1 MEERSISDKFK
12 SSRSQMFFKIGVIK
26 NFAYFSWSLFL
37 IMCQGQAFNFV
48 KKRLQNR
55 CFPVKF
61 AKFLKTPF
69 FTEHLRWLLPLV
81 EMQKKYTILNSEGLK
96 RGTKRL
102 NVKNTQI
109 LHFAQPFQPVF
120 TCPNSR
126 IKTERHYKNKT

>member
-26 NFAYFSWSLFL
+26 NFADFNWSLFL
-37 IMCQGQAFNFV
+37 IKFQGQACNFI

-61 AKFLKTPF
+61 AKCLNTPF
-69 FTEHLRWLLPLV
+69 FTEHFRWLLPLV
-81 EMQKKYTILNSEGLK
+81 EIQKKCTILNSEGLK

-109 LHFAQPFQPVF
+109 LHFAQSFQPVF

-126 IKTERHYKNKT
+126 TKTERHYKNKT